1 MKKSTSIMCCLL
13 FVGFLATPSAA
24 EVGLT
29 VYNNDL
35 ALVKDVRQLDFTTGV
50 NTLKLTDVAAAI
62 DPTSV
67 SFTVIDA
74 PEGVQIL
81 EQNFQYDLVGAD
93 KILAKYIDRQIQVV
107 TKEDKLFE
115 GTLLS
120 VLGGLTLQEP
130 DGGIRIIARDG
141 VRDMSFPKLP
151 EGLITRPT
159 LVWLLDSEIS
169 GKHLGEVRYLTKK
182 INWHAEY
189 VATVSA
195 DDKVLNLAGWVSID
209 NRSGATY
216 ENAKLK
222 LIAGDVHIVQERRK
236 KGRWD
241 AEYGTARALASAA
254 PSFEEKAF
262 FEYHLYTL
270 TRPATVRDNETKQL
284 SLFAPVDVVAKK
296 VYTFDGARDAKKV
309 KVNVEF
315 KNSEEAGLGIPLPKG
330 KIRVMKADDDGS
342 LEFVGEDLIDHT
354 PKDEKVRVYLGNA
367 FDIVGERTVKDRR
380 KVTKYITEED
390 IEVSLRNRKEEPVT
404 ITVIEH
410 IWGDWKILRSSH
422 EHRQKDANTA
432 EFDIAVPAGEEVVLT
447 FTVRRQ

>member
-1 MKKSTSIMCCLL
+1 MKKLIVIIWCILG
-13 FVGFLATPSAA
+13 VGFVSVNGYA

-35 ALVKDVRQLDFTTGV
+35 ALVKDVRQLDFKTGID
-50 NTLKLTDVAAAI
+50 TLKFTDVAAAI

-67 SFTVIDA
+67 SFAVKDN

-93 KILAKYIDRQIQVV
+93 RILAKYIDKTIQVV

-120 VLGGLTLQEP
+120 VVGGLTLMEP
-130 DGGIRIIARDG
+130 DGGIRIIDREG

-159 LVWLLDSEIS
+159 LVWLLDSDIS
-169 GKHLGEVRYLTKK
+169 GKHPGEVRYLTKK

-195 DDKVLNLAGWVSID
+195 DDTELNLAGWVSID

-222 LIAGDVHIVQERRK
+222 LIAGDVHLVEERKRRGPWEAEF
-236 KGRWD
+236 GR
-241 AEYGTARALASAA
+241 ATAAA
-254 PSFEEKAF
+254 RPPTFEEKAF

-284 SLFAPVDVVAKK
+284 SLFAPAEVTTKK
-296 VYTFDGARDAKKV
+296 IFTFDGARDGKKV
-309 KVNVEF
+309 RVNLEF
-315 KNSEEAGLGIPLPKG
+315 KNSKEAGLGIPLPKG
-330 KIRVMKADDDGS
+330 KIRVMKTDEDGS
-342 LEFVGEDLIDHT
+342 LEFIGEDQIDHT
-354 PKDEKVRVYLGNA
+354 PKNEKVRVYLGNA
-367 FDIVGERTVKDRR
+367 FDIVGERMVKDHR
-380 KVTKYITEED
+380 KVTKMITEED

-410 IWGDWKILRSSH
+410 IWGDWEIRNASAEYRK
-422 EHRQKDANTA
+422 KDAYTA
-432 EFDIAVPAGEEVVLT
+432 EFDVRVAADQEVTLT
-447 FTVRRQ
+447 FTVRRK

>member
-1 MKKSTSIMCCLL
+1 MNMFRLVAGCLL
-13 FVGFLATPSAA
+13 LVGSWAA
-24 EVGLT
+24 AGRGEVGLT

-50 NTLKLTDVAAAI
+50 NTLKFTDVAAAI

-67 SFTVIDA
+67 SFTVVDA
-74 PEGVQIL
+74 PERVQIL

-93 KILAKYIDRQIQVV
+93 KILEKYIDRPIQVV

-120 VLGGLTLQEP
+120 VQGGLTLQEP
-130 DGGIRIIARDG
+130 EGGIRIINREN
-141 VRDMSFPKLP
+141 VRDMSFPVLP
-151 EGLITRPT
+151 DGLITRPT

-169 GKHLGEVRYLTKK
+169 GKHPGEVRYLTRQ

-189 VATVSA
+189 VATVTS
-195 DDKVLNLAGWVSID
+195 DDKGLNLAGWVSID

-216 ENAKLK
+216 ENARLK
-222 LIAGDVHIVQERRK
+222 LIAGDVHTIQEPK
-236 KGRWD
+236 QQRWPEAD
-241 AEYGTARALASAA
+241 MMTMRAAAA
-254 PSFEEKAF
+254 PAFEEKAF

-284 SLFAPVDVVAKK
+284 SLFAPADVRAAK
-296 VYTFDGARDAKKV
+296 VFTYDGARDGQKI

-315 KNSEEAGLGIPLPKG
+315 KNSAEAGLGLPLPKG

-342 LEFVGEDLIDHT
+342 LEFVGEDEIDHT

-380 KVTKYITEED
+380 NVTKYITEED
-390 IEVSLRNRKEEPVT
+390 IEVSLRNRKEEAVT

-410 IWGDWKILRSSH
+410 LWGDWQILRPSH
-422 EHRQKDANTA
+422 QHRQKDANTA
-432 EFDIAVPAGEEVVLT
+432 EFDLAVPAGQEVLLT
-447 FTVRRQ
+447 YTARRQ

>member
-1 MKKSTSIMCCLL
+1 MKTFLTIICCAVTVVWLTSGA
-13 FVGFLATPSAA
+13 FA

-35 ALVKDVRQLDFTTGV
+35 ALVKDVRQLDFKTGV
-50 NTLKLTDVAAAI
+50 NTLKFTDVAAAI

-67 SFTVIDA
+67 SFTLKNN
-74 PEGVQIL
+74 PEAVQIL

-93 KILAKYIDRQIQVV
+93 KILTKYIDKTIQVI

-120 VLGGLTLQEP
+120 VAGGLTLREP
-130 DGGIRIIARDG
+130 DGGIRIIAREG

-159 LVWLLDSEIS
+159 LVWLLDSDVS
-169 GKHLGEVRYLTKK
+169 GKHPGEVRYLTKK

-195 DDKVLNLAGWVSID
+195 KDDQLNLAGWVSID

-222 LIAGDVHIVQERRK
+222 LIAGDVHMVEKKRRFPRLDLDK
-236 KGRWD
+236 SI
-241 AEYGTARALASAA
+241 AMAARAA

-270 TRPATVRDNETKQL
+270 TRPATVRDNEIKQL
-284 SLFAPVDVVAKK
+284 SLFAPADVATRKI
-296 VYTFDGARDAKKV
+296 YTFDGARDGKKV
-309 KVNVEF
+309 RVNLEF
-315 KNSEEAGLGIPLPKG
+315 INSAAAGLGIPLPKG
-330 KIRVMKADDDGS
+330 KIRVMKADEDGS
-342 LEFVGEDLIDHT
+342 LEFVGEDEIDHT
-354 PKDEKVRVYLGNA
+354 PKNEKVRVYLGNA
-367 FDIVGERTVKDRR
+367 FDIVGERTVKDHRQM
-380 KVTKYITEED
+380 TKRITEED
-390 IEVSLRNRKEEPVT
+390 IEVSLRNRKDKGAT

-410 IWGDWKILRSSH
+410 IWGDWEIKNSSI
-422 EHRQKDANTA
+422 EHRKKDAYTA
-432 EFDIAVPAGEEVVLT
+432 EFDVPVGADQEVTLT
-447 FTVRRQ
+447 FTIRRK

>member
-1 MKKSTSIMCCLL
+1 MKTSQLALCTLLMVAGAAITST
-13 FVGFLATPSAA
+13 A
-24 EVGLT
+24 EIGLT

-35 ALVKDVRQLDFTTGV
+35 ALVKDVRQLDFATGID
-50 NTLKLTDVAAAI
+50 TLRFTDVAAAI

-67 SFTVIDA
+67 SFSVVDA

-93 KILAKYIDRQIQVV
+93 KILEKYIDQQIQVI

-120 VLGGLTLQEP
+120 VQGGLTLQEP
-130 DGGIRIIARDG
+130 AGSIRIVARDG

-169 GKHLGEVRYLTKK
+169 GKHDGEVRYLTKQ

-195 DDKVLNLAGWVSID
+195 DDKRLNLAGWVSID

-216 ENAKLK
+216 EDARLK
-222 LIAGDVHIVQERRK
+222 LIAGDVHLVQEAKRQ
-236 KGRWD
+236 RWPEAD
-241 AEYGTARALASAA
+241 VMAMRAAAA
-254 PSFEEKAF
+254 PSFEEEEF

-270 TRPATVRDNETKQL
+270 TRPATVRDNEIKQL
-284 SLFAPVDVVAKK
+284 SLFAPVDVTAQK
-296 VYTFDGARDAKKV
+296 VLTYDGARDGKKV

-315 KNSEEAGLGIPLPKG
+315 KNSAEAGLGIPLPKG
-330 KIRVMKADDDGS
+330 KIRVMKADNDGS
-342 LEFVGEDLIDHT
+342 LEFVGEDEIDHT

-380 KVTKYITEED
+380 TVTQYISEED
-390 IEVSLRNRKEEPVT
+390 IEISLRNRKEEQVT

-410 IWGDWKILRSSH
+410 LWGDWQILRPSH
-422 EHRQKDANTA
+422 QFRQKDANTA
-432 EFDIAVPAGEEVVLT
+432 EFDITVPAGQEVLLT
-447 FTVRRQ
+447 YTARRQ

>member
-1 MKKSTSIMCCLL
+1 MKTSQLALCTLLMVAGAAITST
-13 FVGFLATPSAA
+13 A
-24 EVGLT
+24 EIGLT

-35 ALVKDVRQLDFTTGV
+35 ALVKDVRQLDFATGID
-50 NTLKLTDVAAAI
+50 TLRFTDVAAAI

-67 SFTVIDA
+67 SFSVVDA

-93 KILAKYIDRQIQVV
+93 KILEKYIDQQIQVI

-120 VLGGLTLQEP
+120 VQGGLTLQEP
-130 DGGIRIIARDG
+130 AGSIRIVARDG

-169 GKHLGEVRYLTKK
+169 GKHDGEVRYLTKQ

-195 DDKVLNLAGWVSID
+195 DDKRLNLAGWVSID

-216 ENAKLK
+216 EDARLK
-222 LIAGDVHIVQERRK
+222 LIAGDVHLVQEAKRQ
-236 KGRWD
+236 RWPEAD
-241 AEYGTARALASAA
+241 VMAMRAAAA
-254 PSFEEKAF
+254 PSFEEEEF

-270 TRPATVRDNETKQL
+270 TRPATVRDNEIKQL
-284 SLFAPVDVVAKK
+284 SLFAPVDVTAQK
-296 VYTFDGARDAKKV
+296 VLTYDGARDGKKV

-315 KNSEEAGLGIPLPKG
+315 KNSAEAGLGIPLPKG
-330 KIRVMKADDDGS
+330 KIRVMKADNDGS
-342 LEFVGEDLIDHT
+342 LEFVGEDEIDHT

-380 KVTKYITEED
+380 TVTQYISEED
-390 IEVSLRNRKEEPVT
+390 IEISLRNRKEEQVT

-410 IWGDWKILRSSH
+410 LWGDWQILRPSH
-422 EHRQKDANTA
+422 QFRQKDANTA
-432 EFDIAVPAGEEVVLT
+432 EFDIAVPAGQEVLLT
-447 FTVRRQ
+447 YTARRQ

>member
-1 MKKSTSIMCCLL
+1 MKKLTAAMWCILG
-13 FVGFLATPSAA
+13 VGFVSVNGYA

-35 ALVKDVRQLDFTTGV
+35 ALVKDVRQLDFKTGID
-50 NTLKLTDVAAAI
+50 TLKFTDVAAAI

-67 SFTVIDA
+67 SFAVKDN

-93 KILAKYIDRQIQVV
+93 RILAKYIDKTIQVV

-120 VLGGLTLQEP
+120 VAGGLTLMEP
-130 DGGIRIIARDG
+130 DGSIRIIDREG

-159 LVWLLDSEIS
+159 LVWLLDSDIS
-169 GKHLGEVRYLTKK
+169 GKHPGEVRYLTKK

-195 DDKVLNLAGWVSID
+195 NDTELNLAGWVSID

-222 LIAGDVHIVQERRK
+222 LIAGDVHMVEERRPW
-236 KGRWD
+236 RP
-241 AEYGTARALASAA
+241 RADEMYTMAMAAKRA

-284 SLFAPVDVVAKK
+284 SLFAPADVTTKK
-296 VYTFDGARDAKKV
+296 IFTFDGARDGKKV
-309 KVNVEF
+309 RVNLEF
-315 KNSEEAGLGIPLPKG
+315 KNSKEAGLGIPLPKG
-330 KIRVMKADDDGS
+330 KIRVMKADEDGS
-342 LEFVGEDLIDHT
+342 LEFIGEDRIDHT

-367 FDIVGERTVKDRR
+367 FDIVGERTVKDHR
-380 KVTKYITEED
+380 KVTKMITEED

-410 IWGDWKILRSSH
+410 IWGDWEIRNPSVEYRK
-422 EHRQKDANTA
+422 KDAYTA
-432 EFDIAVPAGEEVVLT
+432 EFDVRVGADEEVTLT
-447 FTVRRQ
+447 FTVRRK